1 MASGNDR
8 VIDFEE
14 ELTPEERQRYRSRVQ
29 EIVAGSALV
38 ADLRKRKRIKP
49 FVVRM
54 LAQMYAQ
61 TEMLRI
67 RAAAE
72 SKKLGDPQDRKTMQ
86 ALVRFLDG
94 SLRRSAKTL
103 GLQ

>member
-1 MASGNDR
+1 MAAGNDS

-14 ELTPEERQRYRSRVQ
+14 GLTPEERQRYRSRVR
-29 EIVAGSALV
+29 EIVAGSTLM

-49 FVVRM
+49 FVARM

-61 TEMLRI
+61 TELLRI
-67 RAAAE
+67 RAAADA
-72 SKKLGDPQDRKTMQ
+72 KKLDDPQDRKTMQ

-94 SLRRSAKTL
+94 ALRRSAKTL
-103 GLQ
+103 GVQ